1 MGIYRVMALGVSHR
15 VNEFRIRLALG
26 AGPGDVLT
34 LVLDEGMPLV
44 LFGMAIG
51 LAGAGRSHTLPRL
64 APTRILPCRRRSQ
77 WQSLSRL
84 IQPKLGPRK
93 AGEASHPETSG
104 RGYRPHRGDVG
115 RPYHSRRMA
124 AWKS

>member
-1 MGIYRVMALGVSHR
+1 MGIYHVMALGVSHR

-26 AGPGDVLT
+26 AGPGHVLT
-34 LVLDEGMPLV
+34 LVLGEGMRLV
-44 LFGMAIG
+44 LLGMAIG
-51 LAGAGRSHTLPRL
+51 LAGAGPLSHPSSPRSTG
-64 APTRILPCRRRSQ
+64 ILPGRRRSQ

-115 RPYHSRRMA
+115 RPYNSRRMA